1 MKGQAL
7 MTKRAMFK
15 MLGAMVGVVVVGQ
28 ALPRVVLGAHEPKIK
43 EMIEKSDHAGLAEY
57 YKKEADEARHKA
69 DGMKEM
75 ASEYLKK
82 YPKGQYSKHC
92 EKMEDRYRAEAK
104 ELEALAEQHSK
115 AAKGGK

>member
-1 MKGQAL
+1 MNCPGIMGDGSSQ
-7 MTKRAMFK
+7 
-15 MLGAMVGVVVVGQ
+15 
-28 ALPRVVLGAHEPKIK
+28 
-43 EMIEKSDHAGLAEY
+43 
-57 YKKEADEARHKA
+57 A

-92 EKMEDRYRAEAK
+92 EKIRAEAK
-104 ELEALAEQHSK
+104 ELEAPAEQHSK